1 MKILHHFRTRGV
13 GAEAV
18 HIAGVANALEVLGHK
33 VVFSSPTGVD
43 PRASAGVNL
52 LQDSDRGGI
61 VGFVSRKSPASF
73 FEILELGYNI
83 VAWFRNRRLLHRE
96 RFDLIYERH
105 AFFMFATAL
114 LAQRWRIPFV
124 VEVNELVGDERVRKQ
139 PSFAALVR
147 QCDRITFQR
156 ANLIVV
162 VSPHLKRKIVAQGID
177 VQKIL
182 VLPNAVSREEFS
194 IPADGGEWRKRWCC
208 KESVVIGFVGWF
220 VAWHRLEGLME
231 AAAALIRLQ
240 PEIRLLLVGDGVLRE
255 PLSAVAQ
262 RLGISDK
269 VIFTGNVAHA
279 EIPVHIAAMDIAVVP
294 HSNDYRSPLKL
305 FEYMGQGKPVVA
317 PRTEPIEMV
326 IRDGVNG
333 LLFEPGSTQGLLKAL
348 TTLIKDPELR
358 ARLGTRARR
367 DVLER
372 HTWEHNAA
380 AVLQHL
386 SL

>member
-61 VGFVSRKSPASF
+61 VGFVSRKSPAAF

-114 LAQRWRIPFV
+114 LAQRWRIPFD

-208 KESVVIGFVGWF
+208 KESVVIAVRHHRDIHRRDVDRDFRVGH
-220 VAWHRLEGLME
+220 VTRENHLVRNAKTLRHRAQRLTQHPVPNQQQPNF
-231 AAAALIRLQ
+231 RLQ
-240 PEIRLLLVGDGVLRE
+240 PD
-255 PLSAVAQ
+255 
-262 RLGISDK
+262 
-269 VIFTGNVAHA
+269 
-279 EIPVHIAAMDIAVVP
+279 
-294 HSNDYRSPLKL
+294 
-305 FEYMGQGKPVVA
+305 
-317 PRTEPIEMV
+317 
-326 IRDGVNG
+326 
-333 LLFEPGSTQGLLKAL
+333 
-348 TTLIKDPELR
+348 
-358 ARLGTRARR
+358 
-367 DVLER
+367 
-372 HTWEHNAA
+372 
-380 AVLQHL
+380 
-386 SL
+386 